1 MEELERDDSKRR
13 HSFCQI
19 GIAHEVGH
27 SYSYGYRVASGI
39 WAKAKAGV
47 RLASRTW
54 SKAKAGAQL
63 QVSIWDMGQGQSWGT
78 VTVSI
83 GDMEQGQSWGTV
95 QFQSG

>member
-47 RLASRTW
+47 QLQLASRTW

-78 VTVSI
+78 VT
-83 GDMEQGQSWGTV
+83 G
-95 QFQSG
+95 